1 MGYIEFVGLMQG
13 ARFVIADGGS
23 NQEELSYLGIPTL
36 LMRKATERQE
46 GLATTA
52 ILCPYNEQ
60 ILERF
65 LRNLPGTSS
74 VKPAINSSSPAT

>member
-1 MGYIEFVGLMQG
+1 
-13 ARFVIADGGS
+13 DGGS

-52 ILCPYNEQ
+52 ILCAYDEQ
-60 ILERF
+60 IFERF
-65 LRNLPGTSS
+65 LRDLPGLSP
-74 VKPAINSSSPAT
+74 VKPFISSDSPSRKIVDHLATLDSPPPPSIL